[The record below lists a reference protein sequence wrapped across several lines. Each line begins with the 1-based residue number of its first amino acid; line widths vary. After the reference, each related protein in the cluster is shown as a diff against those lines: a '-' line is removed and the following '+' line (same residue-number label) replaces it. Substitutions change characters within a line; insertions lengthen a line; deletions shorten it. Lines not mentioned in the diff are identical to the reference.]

1 MPPTHRK
8 GIILFLVVVAL
19 MVVSCAEISIPP
31 APLKK
36 SQDVPDQELW
46 DATITFTRDGIPVAV
61 IQAGH
66 ISKFSRRS
74 VTYLDSNMVVDFF
87 SKEGKHASRLT
98 AEKGQVDEVR
108 KDLLATG
115 NVVVADPRVRG
126 DSGATLKTPALRWDN
141 RSRRIISD
149 AEVIVTTATD
159 TLYGIGFVSDENLE
173 NWEIQKPTGRSFR
186 AWERR
191 APQDSVVTELTR
203 SDSAER
209 SPNPEP

>member
-1 MPPTHRK
+1 MPLKQKK
-8 GIILFLVVVAL
+8 GITLAL
-19 MVVSCAEISIPP
+19 IVTALIVTSCAEVSIPP

-66 ISKFSRRS
+66 IAKFSRRS
-74 VTYLDSNMVVDFF
+74 ATYLDSGVVVDFF

-115 NVVVADPRVRG
+115 DVVAKT
-126 DSGATLKTPALRWDN
+126 DSGTTLKTPALRWDN
-141 RSRRIISD
+141 QSRQIISD

-186 AWERR
+186 TWERR
-191 APQDSVVTELTR
+191 TPQDSVVTELAR
-203 SDSAER
+203 SDSTER
-209 SPNPEP
+209 PPNPEP

>member
-1 MPPTHRK
+1 MPLEHKK
-8 GIILFLVVVAL
+8 GIILAL
-19 MVVSCAEISIPP
+19 TVTVLIVTSCAEVSIPP

-46 DATITFTRDGIPVAV
+46 NATITFTRDGIPVAV
-61 IQAGH
+61 IQAGY
-66 ISKFSRRS
+66 IAKFSRRS
-74 VTYLDSNMVVDFF
+74 ATYLDSGIVVDFF

-115 NVVVADPRVRG
+115 DVVAKT

-141 RSRRIISD
+141 RSRQIISD

-186 AWERR
+186 TWERR
-191 APQDSVVTELTR
+191 TSQDSVVTERTR
-203 SDSAER
+203 SDSIVRA
-209 SPNPEP
+209 PESEP